1 VPLAMQ
7 GFLSPWISRDP
18 LTLGVGADV
27 VASPMIP
34 GVSENRGVKLPS
46 VVLGLGG
53 ELVPRVCSGHRL
65 KPVTCDLFICKE
77 NVFVYNINK

>member
-1 VPLAMQ
+1 
-7 GFLSPWISRDP
+7 
-18 LTLGVGADV
+18 
-27 VASPMIP
+27 MIP